1 MLSVND
7 ALLSFDN
14 HSINVADDCLIEYN
28 VSSLGITVEVCY
40 TIVNFLETFMSSL
53 DLYDTLV
60 AFLQCRH
67 KFHFD

>member
-28 VSSLGITVEVCY
+28 VSSLGITVKVCY
-40 TIVNFLETFMSSL
+40 VIDFLETFTISL